1 MSHKLPMYRL
11 EKKLVEC
18 GSAVIGEGALYDGAE
33 VDVIAFDDEEIFG
46 DDDVAFKSV
55 SLSDRSGDFRK
66 AMRKMSSLFSAVG
79 GPLCKVFERSL
90 GKRCAAATSLIIE
103 DDGIS
108 GVVDGVT
115 VMAGGAEYMIR
126 HGVRIPEPGAPT
138 LESTKVMYGA
148 EGDTVF
154 AKFSIQYSFSEE
166 FALMINSF
174 IENGVTPLI
183 YTRDPNITNELVDFL
198 VGGKCAI
205 RVMKKKSVL
214 PESRTVYKS
223 LSSGIVT
230 VGDKSDA
237 VSALM
242 SAKSYA
248 ALQSEIR
255 IFELVVSLL
264 GAVVAAAL
272 FAFDF
277 DASKL
282 SALLGAWH
290 ILIGIAFFAVSHR
303 LFKGKRKGRKN
314 ERK

>member
-1 MSHKLPMYRL
+1 
-11 EKKLVEC
+11 
-18 GSAVIGEGALYDGAE
+18 
-33 VDVIAFDDEEIFG
+33 
-46 DDDVAFKSV
+46 
-55 SLSDRSGDFRK
+55 
-66 AMRKMSSLFSAVG
+66 
-79 GPLCKVFERSL
+79 
-90 GKRCAAATSLIIE
+90 
-103 DDGIS
+103 
-108 GVVDGVT
+108 
-115 VMAGGAEYMIR
+115 
-126 HGVRIPEPGAPT
+126 
-138 LESTKVMYGA
+138 
-148 EGDTVF
+148 
-154 AKFSIQYSFSEE
+154 
-166 FALMINSF
+166 MINSF